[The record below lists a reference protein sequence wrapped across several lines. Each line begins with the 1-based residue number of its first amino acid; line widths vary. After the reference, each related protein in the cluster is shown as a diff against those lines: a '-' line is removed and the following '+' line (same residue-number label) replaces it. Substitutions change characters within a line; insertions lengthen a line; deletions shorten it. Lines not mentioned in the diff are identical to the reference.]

1 VIALLVGIALG
12 RTLNGVPIVGSVANH
27 SATLSENGDLPQ
39 TANVHDLA
47 GYVCTILY
55 GLRVLAANGDG
66 KAELKRV
73 TDMALKMLPL

>member
-1 VIALLVGIALG
+1 MKNKTFFFFSYEGL
-12 RTLNGVPIVGSVANH
+12 RSVQ
-27 SATLSENGDLPQ
+27 EFPQ
-39 TANVHDLA
+39 TANVLDLA

-73 TDMALKMLPL
+73 TDMALKMLPI